1 MNLPKG
7 FFVNGLHC
15 GIKKNGKKDL
25 SLFYSEKP
33 CVASGVFTKNIFK
46 AAPVIVSR
54 KNIKNKIYAI
64 VANSGCANA
73 CTGETGISDAKKI
86 CELTADELNV
96 KPENILVASTGVIGQ
111 YLPMHKIE
119 NGIIKITQEFH
130 RGVNPRSRELSAV
143 EGIMTTDT
151 FPKIVFSNFQLLTS
165 NCNIWACAKGSG
177 MIEPNLATMLSFILT
192 DAQITK
198 EALSRALK
206 IAVEKS
212 FNCLTID
219 GDTSTNDTV
228 FVLANGT
235 AKNKLIA
242 DGKNFQLFCDK
253 LTAVCIELTKML
265 ASDGEGATKLIAVN
279 VRNTKNI
286 YDAKKIAKT
295 VANSPLVKT
304 AIFGNDANWGRI
316 VAAIGRSKVK
326 VDSKRVD
333 VSFGNLCVFKKGRPV
348 SFSEEIAKKIIL
360 QKVISIN
367 INLNSGKEYATV
379 YTCDFSDGYIK
390 VNASYRS

>member
-7 FFVNGLHC
+7 FFANGLHC

-33 CVASGVFTKNIFK
+33 CIAAGVFTKNIFK
-46 AAPVIVSR
+46 AAPVIVSQ

-73 CTGETGISDAKKI
+73 CTGERGISDAKRI
-86 CELTADELNV
+86 CELTAAQLNI

-119 NGIIKITQEFH
+119 NGIKKLVSQFQKSEM
-130 RGVNPRSRELSAV
+130 VSSAV

-151 FPKIVFSNFQLLTS
+151 IIKVQSSEFRVQGSEIT
-165 NCNIWACAKGSG
+165 IWGCAKGSG

-198 EALSRALK
+198 DALSRALK
-206 IAVEKS
+206 IATEKS
-212 FNCLTID
+212 FNCLTVD

-228 FVLANGT
+228 FVLANGV
-235 AKNKLIA
+235 AKNKLIS
-242 DGKNFQLFCDK
+242 DGKNFQLFCAQ

-265 ASDGEGATKLIAVN
+265 ARDGEGATKLITIN
-279 VRNTKNI
+279 VRGAKNI

-316 VAAIGRSKVK
+316 VAAIGRSEVK
-326 VDSKRVD
+326 VDSKKVD

-348 SFSEEIAKKIIL
+348 SFSEEIAKKNIL
-360 QKVISIN
+360 QKSVSIN
-367 INLNSGKEYATV
+367 INLNTGKEYATV

>member
-1 MNLPKG
+1 MSLPKG

-15 GIKKNGKKDL
+15 GIKKNEKNDI
-25 SLFYSEKP
+25 SIFYSEKP
-33 CVASGVFTKNIFK
+33 CVAAGVFTKNIFK
-46 AAPVIVSR
+46 AAPVIVSQ

-73 CTGETGISDAKKI
+73 CTGERGISDAKKI
-86 CELTADELNV
+86 CELTADKLNI

-119 NGIIKITQEFH
+119 NGIKKLVSQFQKSEM
-130 RGVNPRSRELSAV
+130 VSSAV

-151 FPKIVFSNFQLLTS
+151 FPKIASSIFHLPSS
-165 NCNIWACAKGSG
+165 ICHIWACAKGSG

-206 IAVEKS
+206 IVVEKS
-212 FNCLTID
+212 FNCLTVD

-228 FVLANGT
+228 FVLANGD
-235 AKNKLIA
+235 AKNKLIS

-265 ASDGEGATKLIAVN
+265 ARDGEGATKLIAVN
-279 VRNTKNI
+279 VSGAKNI

-316 VAAIGRSKVK
+316 VAAIGRSEVK
-326 VDSKRVD
+326 VDSRKVD

-348 SFSEEIAKKIIL
+348 IFSETIAK
-360 QKVISIN
+360 
-367 INLNSGKEYATV
+367 
-379 YTCDFSDGYIK
+379 
-390 VNASYRS
+390 